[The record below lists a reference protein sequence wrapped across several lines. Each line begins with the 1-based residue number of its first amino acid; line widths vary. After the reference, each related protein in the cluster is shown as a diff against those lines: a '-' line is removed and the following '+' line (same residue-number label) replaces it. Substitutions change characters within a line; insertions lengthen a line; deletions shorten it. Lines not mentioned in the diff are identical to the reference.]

1 MRSLLSVI
9 ALIGLGVAVSLTP
22 APSRFLGLSA
32 HAQEDAVVTDYDIVT
47 LADGLDLPWASAFL
61 PNGDMLV
68 TELDG
73 RLRLISN
80 GALVREPIGGIPS
93 VYRASQGGLM
103 DLVLH
108 PNFAEN
114 QLVYLSLASG
124 TASANALRVI
134 RGTFTGSE
142 LTNIQTVFEA
152 APSKD
157 TPVHYGG
164 RMTFLPDHSLLIT
177 VGDGFDYREEAQN
190 PGNHFGTIVRVLD
203 DGKVPEDN
211 PFVAKAGS
219 KPEVWTYGH
228 RNAQSIMYD
237 AERGQVFATEHG
249 PRGGDELNLIEAGKN
264 YGWPAISYGIN
275 YTGARVSPFTALEG
289 MEQPLKYWVPSIGP
303 SGMSVYRGGAFPQ
316 WEGDILVSSLVFNH
330 VRRLKLES
338 NEVVSDEVMFPELD
352 RRVRDVR
359 VGPDGLIYLL
369 LEGNEAPKSGQIV
382 RIQPKS

>member
-1 MRSLLSVI
+1 MRSFVLVF
-9 ALIGLGVAVSLTP
+9 ALIGFCASASVVSTP
-22 APSRFLGLSA
+22 SGLFNLSA
-32 HAQEDAVVTDYDIVT
+32 HAQEDVAAAEYDIIT
-47 LADGLDLPWASAFL
+47 LAEGLDIPWALAFL

-80 GALVREPIGGIPS
+80 GALVREPIAGIPS

-108 PNFAEN
+108 PNYAEN

-124 TASANALRVI
+124 NPKANALRVI
-134 RGTFTGSE
+134 RGTFTGTE

-164 RMTFLPDHSLLIT
+164 RMAFLPDNSLLIT

-190 PGNHFGTIVRVLD
+190 PGSHFGTIVRVWD

-211 PFVAKAGS
+211 PFVAKAGG

-228 RNAQSIMYD
+228 RNPQGILYD
-237 AERGQVFATEHG
+237 PVRGQVFSTEHG

-275 YTGARVSPFTALEG
+275 YTGARVSPFTAYEG
-289 MEQPLKYWVPSIGP
+289 MEQPLKYWDPSFGP
-303 SGMSVYRGGAFPQ
+303 SGMSVYRGAAFPQ
-316 WEGDILVSSLVFNH
+316 WNGDILVSSLVFKH
-330 VRRLKLES
+330 VRRIQLDGTT
-338 NEVVSDEVMFPELD
+338 VVGDSVLFPELTN
-352 RRVRDVR
+352 RVRDVR

-369 LEGNEAPKSGQIV
+369 LEGTEEPKSGKIV
-382 RIQPKS
+382 RIQPKP

>member
-1 MRSLLSVI
+1 MRSLLGI
-9 ALIGLGVAVSLTP
+9 FAWIGVGVAVL
-22 APSRFLGLSA
+22 LSA
-32 HAQEDAVVTDYDIVT
+32 PVGALVGLNAVAQEQLVETDYDVVT
-47 LADGLDLPWASAFL
+47 IAEGLDLPWALAFL

-80 GALVREPIGGIPS
+80 GALVREPIAGVPS

-108 PNFAEN
+108 PDYAEN

-124 TASANALRVI
+124 TPAANALRVI

-164 RMTFLPDHSLLIT
+164 RMTFLPDNSLLIT

-190 PGNHFGTIVRVLD
+190 PGSHFGTIVRVLD

-211 PFVAKAGS
+211 PFAVKGGG

-228 RNAQSIMYD
+228 RNAQSIIYD
-237 AERGQVFATEHG
+237 AVRGLVFATEHG

-264 YGWPAISYGIN
+264 YGWPAITYGIN
-275 YTGARVSPFTALEG
+275 YTGARVSPFTEREG

-303 SGMSVYRGGAFPQ
+303 SGMSIYRGAAFPQ
-316 WEGDILVSSLVFNH
+316 WDGDVLVSSLVFKH
-330 VRRLKLES
+330 VRRLTLDGTQ
-338 NEVVSDEVMFPELD
+338 VVGDAIMFPELAH
-352 RRVRDVR
+352 RVRDVR

-369 LEGNEAPKSGQIV
+369 LEGNEEEKSGRIV